1 MARATKEKPGKEEI
15 FEGLGVAPGIAIG
28 PAHVVEDGR
37 VSVPEYE
44 IEPDAVDEELAR
56 FRSAVAKAQKQLAKL
71 RTKSE
76 ALPAAAREEVGF
88 LLDAHRH
95 MLTGSRILRGAEKR
109 IVEQRINAEA
119 AVLKEISKVAADFAA
134 MDDPYLAARAQDIRE
149 VGDRLI
155 RNLTQTPYEA
165 YAHAVEGSIVI
176 AEELTPADTALMD
189 PKRIAGI
196 AAVLGGA
203 ESHTAIMA
211 RSLGLPAVLGA
222 TELIGRVQ
230 AGDLLVVDGDAG
242 VVIVNPTAATQR
254 RYQRRREARDRLER
268 QLARLRRL
276 PAVTRDGT
284 TIGLAANLELP
295 REFEQALL
303 NGAEGVGLLRSEF
316 MFMNRPDLPDE
327 DEQYEGLKTIV
338 EAMDGKTVTIRTL
351 DLGADKLA
359 ASLADR
365 FGDAANPA
373 LGLRAIRLS
382 LREPSLLDTQLAAIL
397 RASAHGPVRIL
408 LPMVSAVSE
417 VRAVRQSM
425 MATVKR
431 LKRRKLAFADPL
443 PQLGVM
449 IEVPGAA
456 LAADALAQVSEFFAI
471 GTNDLTQY
479 TLAIDRGDEQVA
491 HLYNPLHPA
500 VLRLI
505 QFTTEA
511 ALRARIPI
519 SVCGEIAG
527 DPRYAPLLIGL
538 GIRELSMTANSLP
551 RVKQRIRQMDLLS
564 AIRCAQVIMEQTDSG
579 RITTLLDDF
588 NSLA

>member
-1 MARATKEKPGKEEI
+1 MPRAKEKAGKEEI

-44 IEPDAVDEELAR
+44 IEPDAVDEELTR
-56 FRSAVAKAQKQLAKL
+56 FRNAVAKAQKQLAKL

-109 IVEQRINAEA
+109 IAEQRLNAEA

-134 MDDPYLAARAQDIRE
+134 LDDPYLAARAQDIRE

-242 VVIVNPTAATQR
+242 VVIVNPTATTQR

-284 TIGLAANLELP
+284 TIRLAANLELP

-327 DEQYEGLKTIV
+327 DEQYDGLRTIV

-359 ASLADR
+359 QSLTDR
-365 FGDAANPA
+365 FGESANPA

-382 LREPSLLDTQLAAIL
+382 LREPALLDTQLAAIL

-408 LPMVSAVSE
+408 LPMVSAASE
-417 VRAVRQSM
+417 VRAVRQAM

-431 LKRRKLAFADPL
+431 LKRRKLAIADPL

>member
-1 MARATKEKPGKEEI
+1 MPRSKERAGREET

-28 PAHVVEDGR
+28 PAHVVESGR

-109 IVEQRINAEA
+109 IAEQRLNAEA

-134 MDDPYLAARAQDIRE
+134 LDDPYLAARAQDIRE

-165 YAHAVEGSIVI
+165 FAHALEGSIVV

-222 TELIGRVQ
+222 TELIGRVR
-230 AGDLLVVDGDAG
+230 AGDLLVVDGDLG
-242 VVIVNPTAATQR
+242 VVIVNPTTATQR
-254 RYQRRREARDRLER
+254 RYQRRREALGRLER

-284 TIGLAANLELP
+284 TIRLAANLELP
-295 REFEQALL
+295 REFEQALN
-303 NGAEGVGLLRSEF
+303 NGAEGVGLLRTEF

-327 DEQYEGLKTIV
+327 EEQYEALKTIV
-338 EAMDGKTVTIRTL
+338 EAMDGKTVTMRTL

-359 ASLADR
+359 QSMTDR
-365 FGDAANPA
+365 FGESTNPA

-382 LREPSLLDTQLAAIL
+382 LSDRSLLDAQLAAML
-397 RASAHGPVRIL
+397 RAAAHGPVRIL
-408 LPMVSAVSE
+408 LPMVSSANE
-417 VRAVRQSM
+417 VRAVRQAM

-431 LKRRKLAFADPL
+431 LKRRKVPIGEPL

-505 QFTTEA
+505 QFATEA
-511 ALRARIPI
+511 ALRARISV

-538 GIRELSMTANSLP
+538 GIRELSMTANALP

>member
-1 MARATKEKPGKEEI
+1 MPRSKERAGKEET

-28 PAHVVEDGR
+28 PAHVVESGR

-109 IVEQRINAEA
+109 IAEQRLNAEA

-134 MDDPYLAARAQDIRE
+134 LDDPYLAARAQDIRE

-155 RNLTQTPYEA
+155 RNQTQTPYEA
-165 YAHAVEGSIVI
+165 FAHAVEGAIVV

-222 TELIGRVQ
+222 TELIGRVR
-230 AGDLLVVDGDAG
+230 AGDHLVVDGDLG
-242 VVIVNPTAATQR
+242 VVIVNPTVATQR
-254 RYQRRREARDRLER
+254 RYQRRREALDRLER

-284 TIGLAANLELP
+284 TIRLAANLELP
-295 REFEQALL
+295 REFEQALV
-303 NGAEGVGLLRSEF
+303 NGAEGVGLLRTEF

-327 DEQYEGLKTIV
+327 DEQYEALRTIV
-338 EAMDGKTVTIRTL
+338 EAMDGKTVTMRTL

-359 ASLADR
+359 ASMTDR
-365 FGDAANPA
+365 FGESTNPA

-382 LREPSLLDTQLAAIL
+382 LSDRSLLDAQLAAML
-397 RASAHGPVRIL
+397 RAAAHGPVRIL
-408 LPMVSAVSE
+408 LPMVSAATE
-417 VRAVRQSM
+417 VRAVRQAM
-425 MATVKR
+425 MAAVKR
-431 LKRRKLAFADPL
+431 LKRRKVPIGDPL

-505 QFTTEA
+505 QFATEA
-511 ALRARIPI
+511 ALRARISV

-538 GIRELSMTANSLP
+538 GIRELSMTANALP

>member
-1 MARATKEKPGKEEI
+1 MPRAKEKAGKEEI

-28 PAHVVEDGR
+28 PAHVVESGR

-44 IEPDAVDEELAR
+44 IEPDAVDEELTR
-56 FRSAVAKAQKQLAKL
+56 FRNAVAKGQKQLAKL

-109 IVEQRINAEA
+109 IAEQRINAEA

-134 MDDPYLAARAQDIRE
+134 LDDPYLAARAQDIRE

-165 YAHAVEGSIVI
+165 YAHAAEGSIVI

-242 VVIVNPTAATQR
+242 VVIVNPTTTTQR
-254 RYQRRREARDRLER
+254 RYQRRREAGVRLER

-284 TIGLAANLELP
+284 TIRLAANLELP

-327 DEQYEGLKTIV
+327 DEQYQGFRTII
-338 EAMDGKTVTIRTL
+338 EAMAGKMVTIRTL

-359 ASLADR
+359 ASLTDR
-365 FGDAANPA
+365 FGESANPA

-382 LREPSLLDTQLAAIL
+382 LREPALLDAQLAAIL
-397 RASAHGPVRIL
+397 RASAHGLVRIL
-408 LPMVSAVSE
+408 LPMVSAASE
-417 VRAVRQSM
+417 VRAVRQAM

-431 LKRRKLAFADPL
+431 LKRRKVAFADPL

-505 QFTTEA
+505 QFATEA